1 MARKSRMSILKRK
14 RELKRMEKA
23 AKKREKKQTRKEDEF
38 DEIVDT
44 EPGWVLGPDGE
55 LVAVKVA
62 PSEGRGLE
70 GSE

>member
-23 AKKREKKQTRKEDEF
+23 AKKREKRFARKEGDGDDF
-38 DEIVDT
+38 VDT

-55 LVAVKVA
+55 LVPVKVVPHEDGA
-62 PSEGRGLE
+62 EASD
-70 GSE
+70 